1 MKGEMTLAKLTE
13 VIVRDLRETCM
24 DGSPIA
30 EDCDRY
36 IAAGYDEDE
45 DVDADFATSADRI
58 VDELNRRSLV
68 HYVHGEPELQNTSS
82 QSSGS
87 STIVPRARRIP
98 RPDGVTPRSVAATRG
113 MVVHLMHPGGGGAMA
128 LCGSAPARL
137 RVCPECARIR
147 EALSLVHVR
156 SERKPERAMCGLEL
170 GVSSG
175 LSAAARK
182 PAPGDSG
189 WVPTPMYLS
198 AERALEVLAHGGESG
213 LPVCPGCEINLRRQE
228 TRAGGRGRL
237 TSRTTTI
244 DRDEE

>member
-36 IAAGYDEDE
+36 IAAGYDEYNE

-58 VDELNRRSLV
+58 VDELNRRALV
-68 HYVHGEPELQNTSS
+68 QHVHGEPEPQNTS
-82 QSSGS
+82 QSPV
-87 STIVPRARRIP
+87 STMIVPRARRVP
-98 RPDGVTPRSVAATRG
+98 RPDGVTPRGPTATRG
-113 MVVHLMHPGGGGAMA
+113 MVVHLEHPGGDGATA

-156 SERKPERAMCGLEL
+156 SVRKPERAMCGLEL
-170 GVSSG
+170 GVSWPTG
-175 LSAAARK
+175 ARR
-182 PAPGDSG
+182 PAPGELD
-189 WVPTPMYLS
+189 WIPTPMYLS
-198 AERALEVLAHGGESG
+198 AERALAVLAPGCEPGF
-213 LPVCPGCEINLRRQE
+213 PVCPGCELNLRRQE

-237 TSRTTTI
+237 TSCTTTI
-244 DRDEE
+244 DRDET